1 MLRAQVFD
9 SLHIS
14 LRRRAASSN
23 RPERYDK
30 TAGAASVAAAR
41 SLQAKV
47 SAVEAKLAAA
57 TASMAEGDLADAI
70 AEAQAFG

>member
-1 MLRAQVFD
+1 M
-9 SLHIS
+9 
-14 LRRRAASSN
+14 
-23 RPERYDK
+23 
-30 TAGAASVAAAR
+30 AAAR